1 MYFLLLNGP
10 PTHKMFAHLR
20 VRKIFDN
27 KNSIPY
33 MYMSQTM
40 FYRVIQQVSIFL
52 FFSFLTSG
60 ILYADK
66 GHDDEEILLQ
76 LAPGVDIRIIENE
89 YDVETEETDVVPGI
103 VPPIYKVE
111 VDDKDELESTVQAMQ
126 KDKRILKVEF
136 NFLGETPE
144 GVRRTLAVID
154 TTPTSSEYIDQKA
167 YQRVRGREAHSLSR
181 GQGVIVAVI
190 DTGVDYDHPQLRDH
204 ILMDG
209 NEIVGYDFVDGDKDP
224 MDQANGLDDDNDS
237 QIDEGAGHGT
247 HVAGIIALLA
257 PEAKIMPLRVLN
269 SEGIGTIDLVVK
281 ALHFVQEFADDN
293 SGKGKR
299 PYIPI
304 VVNLSLGL
312 PEQSFTLLA
321 ALRGVLNDGIPIIAS
336 AGNNNSSSKHYPA
349 ADDIGNLDVIA
360 VSATDPNDKKA
371 TFSNFGNWINLSAPG
386 VGIYSTF
393 LNSRFASWDGTSMA
407 APFVSAETALIMS
420 KLLSRN
426 HGRDL
431 ELNQILRPLKA
442 GTDYIY
448 GINARYKS
456 QLGSG
461 RINLESSVRIAAGAD
476 ILSVK
481 TAVYR
486 RDDKKLIVE
495 VSSTSAP
502 LATLSIQ
509 GFGMMKYDNAKRI
522 YTFQKSGVNPT
533 PSVITITSSK
543 GGLTSPRVGIQ

>member
-1 MYFLLLNGP
+1 
-10 PTHKMFAHLR
+10 
-20 VRKIFDN
+20 
-27 KNSIPY
+27 
-33 MYMSQTM
+33 MSQTM
-40 FYRVIQQVSIFL
+40 FYRVIQQISIFL
-52 FFSFLTSG
+52 FLSFLTLG
-60 ILYADK
+60 IAYADK

-76 LAPGVDIRIIENE
+76 LAPGVDIRTIENA
-89 YDVETEETDVVPGI
+89 YDVETEETNVVPGI

-111 VDDKDELESTVQAMQ
+111 VDDKDELESTVQAMR

-154 TTPTSSEYIDQKA
+154 TTPTNSEYVDQKA
-167 YQRVRGREAHSLSR
+167 YQRVRGQQAHSLSR

-190 DTGVDYDHPQLRDH
+190 DTGVDYDHPHLRDH
-204 ILMDG
+204 ILMDD
-209 NEIVGYDFVDGDKDP
+209 NKVVGYDFVNDDEDP
-224 MDQANGLDDDNDS
+224 MDQGNGIDDDNDS

-269 SEGIGTIDLVVK
+269 SEGVGTVDSVVK
-281 ALHFVQEFADDN
+281 ALNFVQEFADDN
-293 SGKGKR
+293 SGKGDG
-299 PYIPI
+299 PHIPI

-321 ALRGVLNDGIPIIAS
+321 ALRGVLNDGIPVIAS
-336 AGNNNSSSKHYPA
+336 AGNNNSSVKHYPA
-349 ADDIGNLDVIA
+349 AGDIGNLDVIA
-360 VSATDPNDKKA
+360 VSATDPNDRKA
-371 TFSNFGNWINLSAPG
+371 AFSNFGNWINLSAPG

-420 KLLSRN
+420 KLSARN

-442 GTDYIY
+442 GTDFIY
-448 GINARYKS
+448 GINARYKN
-456 QLGSG
+456 QLGAG

-481 TAVYR
+481 SAFYK
-486 RDDKKLIVE
+486 RDTKKLIVE
-495 VSSTSAP
+495 TTSTSAP
-502 LATLSIQ
+502 QAILTIQ
-509 GFGMMKYDNAKRI
+509 GLGRMKYDNVKRI
-522 YTFQKSGVNPT
+522 YTFQRSGVNPA

-543 GGLTSPRVGIQ
+543 GGLTSPRVAIH